1 MSSSKRPVHPTRQ
14 QLDELEAL
22 LQRMLAL
29 PVNQLEGESSSL
41 SLPALTPIDMPPD
54 WESGDAAVLS
64 AESARPPREHGPTDK
79 SERATDETRAAG
91 SGQLSKSLAV
101 TGDAD
106 EPERSSDSPRWTEPE
121 ETQNVAAAATNL
133 TIVTRPAI
141 GERPWQLPVRARRIP
156 WALRPL
162 VWSNRAFDRCAGRL
176 GASGRWLRGPS
187 GRGLIGWSG
196 IALLA
201 SAAAWAWLE
210 WMGWTW

>member
-64 AESARPPREHGPTDK
+64 TESPRPPREHGPTDK

-91 SGQLSKSLAV
+91 SGQFSKSLAV

-106 EPERSSDSPRWTEPE
+106 EPERSADSPRWTEPE
-121 ETQNVAAAATNL
+121 
-133 TIVTRPAI
+133 
-141 GERPWQLPVRARRIP
+141 
-156 WALRPL
+156 
-162 VWSNRAFDRCAGRL
+162 
-176 GASGRWLRGPS
+176 
-187 GRGLIGWSG
+187 
-196 IALLA
+196 
-201 SAAAWAWLE
+201 
-210 WMGWTW
+210 